1 MPERNIVEVDD
12 GLKEQAIC
20 CDRDKAVYADLT
32 DYFGFNDPSTDDLKD
47 GYSHAADL
55 AGIAFDYI
63 IEMQRIIET
72 LEESIS

>member
-1 MPERNIVEVDD
+1 MLERKILDVDD
-12 GLKEQAIC
+12 GLTELAIRC
-20 CDRDKAVYADLT
+20 EIAKAVCADLT
-32 DYFGFNDPSTDDLKD
+32 DYFGFNDPSPSELKD
-47 GYSHAADL
+47 GYSHAAAF